1 LFSKGDQLRVKL
13 ANLKFSKIKD
23 RPWFLLFGYIW
34 VGFVIGGRDYLV
46 REVDGEKDIAGETGE
61 RR

>member
-1 LFSKGDQLRVKL
+1 M
-13 ANLKFSKIKD
+13 KFSKIKE

-61 RR
+61 RRKFA